1 MFIGMLQMLK
11 LRSREASAIVKF
23 VFLIL
28 LDLAGQFVD
37 FVSFDGCD
45 VIVAWSRAREPS
57 GIYHQTCFM
66 LSPSTAPWTPFG
78 TSGFAGTKS
87 VHDKN

>member
-1 MFIGMLQMLK
+1 MLK

-45 VIVAWSRAREPS
+45 VIEAWSRAKEPS
-57 GIYHQTCFM
+57 GLYHQTCFI
-66 LSPSTAPWTPFG
+66 LNQRTAPWTKFG
-78 TSGFAGTKS
+78 TSGSEGTKS
-87 VHDKN
+87 VHDNN